1 MRRRLGAIVALAV
14 LVGGAGYA
22 RPGSTQGGG
31 VGGPIVLTS
40 QSTTLPDETATL
52 PDSAEI
58 VTINCTACHSP
69 EMILT
74 QPRLK
79 PEQWQAEVAKMRG
92 AYKATIDEQD
102 DAKIVAALVALQK

>member
-1 MRRRLGAIVALAV
+1 MRWRLGAIVALAV

-22 RPGSTQGGG
+22 RPGSTH